1 MVQRDYKKI
10 LMFLYKY
17 LLLLLLGSTLSFF
30 GLAQNDTVTHYK
42 IAVIAP
48 VYLDSAFT
56 GDQYKLG
63 KKNLP
68 KYVLPGLEFYNG
80 MQLAIDSLNAE
91 NAPIEVLFYD
101 SKSSSISLQ
110 ELVQQEELQS
120 VSLII
125 ASFTSRNEIKPLAD
139 FAFEKNI
146 PLISSTFPND
156 GGTTANPFFA
166 LVNPTIN
173 THIEGIYKY
182 VHKNF
187 PIENILLVRKKGN
200 MEDMIQSILL
210 NTNEN
215 TPGIPLKLKM
225 IELTDIFTSKQVT
238 DNLDSTKKNIIICG
252 TLNENFSL
260 QLSKVLSSSKNYQVI
275 LIGMPTW
282 DGMKDIG
289 KGLEIIYSNPYNF
302 SKTDK
307 LMLRLSEKYRTKYAG
322 RPTEMVLKGYESMF
336 HFSKLLMKHGM
347 GIINQLSDKEFT
359 LFNQFDFQSVKVK
372 KENTLPDYLENKK
385 LYFIRKI
392 DGKIKSVN

>member
-1 MVQRDYKKI
+1 
-10 LMFLYKY
+10 
-17 LLLLLLGSTLSFF
+17 
-30 GLAQNDTVTHYK
+30 
-42 IAVIAP
+42 
-48 VYLDSAFT
+48 
-56 GDQYKLG
+56 
-63 KKNLP
+63 
-68 KYVLPGLEFYNG
+68 

>member
-1 MVQRDYKKI
+1 
-10 LMFLYKY
+10 MFEIKSMRLLKY
-17 LLLLLLGSTLSFF
+17 LLLLLLGSTVSFI
-30 GLAQNDTVTHYK
+30 GLAQNDSVPRYK

-48 VYLDSAFT
+48 VYLDSVFSS
-56 GDQYKLG
+56 DQYKFG

-68 KYVLPGLEFYNG
+68 KYILPGLEFYNG

-101 SKSSSISLQ
+101 SKSSSTSLQ
-110 ELVQQEELQS
+110 ELVAQEEFQS

-125 ASFTSRNEIKPLAD
+125 ASFTNRNEIKPLAD

-166 LVNPTIN
+166 LVNPTMN
-173 THIEGIYKY
+173 THIEGIYHY

-187 PIENILLVRKKGN
+187 PIENILLMRKRGI
-200 MEDMIQSILL
+200 MEDMIQSILQ
-210 NTNEN
+210 NANKKTI
-215 TPGIPLKLKM
+215 GIPLKLKT
-225 IELTDIFTSKQVT
+225 IELTDNFTSKQVT
-238 DNLDSTKKNIIICG
+238 ENLDSSKKSIIIFG

-260 QLSKVLSSSKNYQVI
+260 QLSKVLSSLKNYQTI

-282 DGMKDIG
+282 DGIKDIG
-289 KGLEIIYSNPYNF
+289 KGLEIIYSSPYNF

-307 LMLRLSEKYRTKYAG
+307 LMLRLSEKYKTKYAG

-336 HFSKLLMKHGM
+336 HFSKLLMKHGKDL
-347 GIINQLSDKEFT
+347 INQLSDKEFT
-359 LFNQFDFQSVKVK
+359 LFNQFDFQSIKVK

-392 DGKIKSVN
+392 DGKIKSEN